1 MEATQSEEQSS
12 TGAYIKSIL
21 SLVKDIPF
29 LLLVLSYGLNVGVYY
44 AISTLLN
51 PIIKPTFYDPVDD
64 KGHSVSMTPD
74 LVINIAGKLSPFSGR
89 FLFEIRRTHWPNGN
103 VYGRCWIGWINGRW
117 NDFR

>member
-12 TGAYIKSIL
+12 TGAYIQSIL
-21 SLVKDIPF
+21 NLLKDIPF

-64 KGHSVSMTPD
+64 KGHSVSEKMCSEKFY
-74 LVINIAGKLSPFSGR
+74 VPFLGR
-89 FLFEIRRTHWPNGN
+89 FLFKTGRTYWPNGN
-103 VYGRCWIGWINGRW
+103 FYGCRWISWINGRW

>member
-21 SLVKDIPF
+21 NLVKDIPF

-64 KGHSVSMTPD
+64 KGHSVSYIFSFFDNLNDD
-74 LVINIAGKLSPFSGR
+74 LGR
-89 FLFEIRRTHWPNGN
+89 FLFEIGRTHWSNGN
-103 VYGRCWIGWINGRW
+103 VHGGCRFSRINGRW